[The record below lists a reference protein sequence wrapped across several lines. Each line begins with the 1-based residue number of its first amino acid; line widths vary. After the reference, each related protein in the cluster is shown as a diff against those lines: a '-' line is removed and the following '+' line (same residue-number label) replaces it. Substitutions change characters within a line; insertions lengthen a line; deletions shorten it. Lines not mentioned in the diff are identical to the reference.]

1 HYPDEGTPQ
10 GGVIS
15 PIPANVYLHE
25 VLDRWF
31 ANDVR
36 PRLEGVGFMFRYA
49 DDAVLVFSS
58 ERDARRVLAVL
69 PKRFGKYG
77 LALHAATTRLVASR
91 RPTEAKLP
99 RHRRPETF
107 DFLGFTHHW
116 GKSLKGKWVIKR
128 RTMRSRFSRATQAI
142 ARWCCLHRHVSIVD
156 QHQALTQKL
165 NGHYAYY
172 GITGNARAL
181 LRFFYTAEAIWKYW
195 LGRPS
200 QRGMNWER
208 FGWLKQR
215 YPLPPIRVVHSVV
228 TAKP

>member
-1 HYPDEGTPQ
+1 SFFDTLDHGHLRSFLDRRVRDGVLRRAIDKWLKAGVLESGQVHYPDEGTPQ

-15 PIPANVYLHE
+15 PILANVYLHE
-25 VLDRWF
+25 GLDRWF

-77 LALHAATTRLVASR
+77 LALHAAKTRLVAFR

-107 DFLGFTHHW
+107 DFLGF
-116 GKSLKGKWVIKR
+116 
-128 RTMRSRFSRATQAI
+128 
-142 ARWCCLHRHVSIVD
+142 
-156 QHQALTQKL
+156 
-165 NGHYAYY
+165 
-172 GITGNARAL
+172 
-181 LRFFYTAEAIWKYW
+181 
-195 LGRPS
+195 
-200 QRGMNWER
+200 
-208 FGWLKQR
+208 
-215 YPLPPIRVVHSVV
+215 
-228 TAKP
+228 